1 MFMNKQRIR
10 QVMLG
15 LEAEGLSAT
24 MDAYREYFASARL
37 DRSEPVEIDEHAQAV
52 FAREL
57 AEAVDQPLHDHTENL
72 EKLRNADFGPKSVVE
87 EGAVVRIGGRNLVVA
102 VPTATFVCDGEEFMG
117 ISVRAPIFDAMQ
129 GKRAGESFCF
139 NGRDMVVELV
149 A

>member
-1 MFMNKQRIR
+1 MNKQRIR

-15 LEAEGLSAT
+15 LEADGLNAT
-24 MDAYREYFASARL
+24 LGAYREYFASARL
-37 DRSEPVEIDEHAQAV
+37 DRSEPIEVDGHVQAV

-57 AEAVDQPLHDHTENL
+57 AEAVDQPIHDHTDNL
-72 EKLRNADFGPKSVVE
+72 DKLRNADFGPKSVVE

-102 VPTATFVCDGEEFMG
+102 VPTSAFVCDSEEFMG
-117 ISVRAPIFDAMQ
+117 ISACAPIFEAIQ

-139 NGRDMVVELV
+139 KGMDMVIEFI

>member
-1 MFMNKQRIR
+1 MNKQRMR

-15 LEAEGLSAT
+15 LEADGLCTT

-52 FAREL
+52 SAREL
-57 AEAVDQPLHDHTENL
+57 AEAVDHPLHDHAENL
-72 EKLRNADFGPKSVVE
+72 ETLRNADFGPKSVVE

-102 VPTATFVCDGEEFMG
+102 VPTVTFVCDGEEFMG
-117 ISVRAPIFDAMQ
+117 ISARAPIFEAMQ

-139 NGRDMVVELV
+139 NGRNMVVEFI